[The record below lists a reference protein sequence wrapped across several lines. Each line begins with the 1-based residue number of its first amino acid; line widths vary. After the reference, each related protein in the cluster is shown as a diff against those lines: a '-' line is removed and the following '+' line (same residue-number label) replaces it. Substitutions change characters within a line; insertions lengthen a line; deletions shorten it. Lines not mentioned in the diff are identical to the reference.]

1 MTIEALLHQSRS
13 RHTLYCLRLSNLRA
27 AFILVTSMASP
38 PTSRNDFEI
47 AIVCA
52 LPAEYNAV
60 TELVDHFWE
69 DHGYE
74 YGKAREDANTYTTA
88 RIGNYDVV
96 LVLLS
101 GTGKAIAASSATSLR
116 SSYPRIKLLLL
127 TGICGGVP
135 LVGTED
141 GILLGDVVLSETVI
155 QYDYGRRYPDKF
167 IMKHTV
173 EESLSRPAKEVRN
186 LVAIFKTN
194 RALQKLQQRAAF
206 SLEQIQDKAL
216 GQRSKINYKYPG
228 ATNDRLFAANL
239 RHKHHLLSD
248 CLYRNCHTESDPV
261 CEESRTLLC
270 YELGCNKGDHIKR
283 HRLKAKERLQR
294 QGRNKEAQ
302 APSTFVGR
310 IGSGD
315 IVLKSGE
322 DRDRLAKLYSILAF
336 EMEGAGAWDE
346 LPCIVIKGVSDYAD
360 SHKNDKWQDFAAAT
374 AASTMKALLER
385 YTPPDKPANSS
396 LSIHSL
402 QIGPGMAYA
411 ERNEGRSRVP
421 VSGISPHN
429 LPYLNTRLRR
439 KSPRGTIT
447 GDYDASATPTAPAP
461 PPTKYI
467 RGHLYEEKS
476 QGSES
481 LNNSM
486 PYTPV
491 LTATGR
497 TESIGLEA
505 QGDIS
510 DQGTH

>member
-1 MTIEALLHQSRS
+1 LA
-13 RHTLYCLRLSNLRA
+13 
-27 AFILVTSMASP
+27 
-38 PTSRNDFEI
+38 
-47 AIVCA
+47 
-52 LPAEYNAV
+52 AEYNAV

-69 DHGYE
+69 EHGYE
-74 YGKAREDANTYTTA
+74 YGKAREDENTYTTA
-88 RIGNYDVV
+88 RIGNCDVV

-101 GTGKAIAASSATSLR
+101 GAGKAIAASSATSLR

-141 GILLGDVVLSETVI
+141 GILLGDVVLSETLI
-155 QYDYGRRYPDKF
+155 QYDYGKCYPDKF
-167 IMKHTV
+167 VLKHTV

-206 SLEQIQDKAL
+206 FLGQIQDKPL
-216 GQRSKINYKYPG
+216 GERFKTNYNYPG
-228 ATNDRLFAANL
+228 TTNDKLFAASF
-239 RHKHHLLSD
+239 RHKHHMPSD
-248 CLYRNCHTESDPV
+248 CLCRHCHTESDLV

-270 YELGCNKGDHIKR
+270 DELGCHEGDHIIKR
-283 HRLKAKERLQR
+283 HRLETKEELEL

-302 APSTFVGR
+302 APSIFVGR

-322 DRDRLAKLYSILAF
+322 DRDRLAKLHSILAF

-360 SHKNDKWQDFAAAT
+360 SHKSDKWRDFAAAT

-385 YTPPDKPANSS
+385 YTPPDKPPNSS

-402 QIGPGMAYA
+402 QLGPGMAYA

-421 VSGISPHN
+421 VSGIPPHKN
-429 LPYLNTRLRR
+429 PYLNTRLRR

-447 GDYDASATPTAPAP
+447 DGYDASVTPTALAP

-467 RGHLYEEKS
+467 RGLPSEENS
-476 QGSES
+476 QGSEA
-481 LNNSM
+481 LDNSM
-486 PYTPV
+486 PHTPV
-491 LTATGR
+491 LTATSLA
-497 TESIGLEA
+497 ESIELQA
-505 QGDIS
+505 HGDIF